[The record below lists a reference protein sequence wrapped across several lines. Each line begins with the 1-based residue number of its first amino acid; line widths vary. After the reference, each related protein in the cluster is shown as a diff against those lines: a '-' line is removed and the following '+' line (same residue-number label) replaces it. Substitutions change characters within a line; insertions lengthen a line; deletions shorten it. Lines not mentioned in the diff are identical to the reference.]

1 MIADDPKEMATML
14 VQENGADSALNIA
27 LAEITRANEDCDYYS
42 LSIWR
47 EIKGLV
53 RDHMELSQNVNAGE
67 PSF

>member
-1 MIADDPKEMATML
+1 MIADDPKEIATML
-14 VQENGADSALNIA
+14 VRENGADNALNIA

-53 RDHMELSQNVNAGE
+53 RDHMELSQNINTDD